1 MNFEY
6 YLGKTLID
14 SGDLRHFWEYDAS
27 SGSGDLTNG
36 EIRTLNETSADEDF
50 TLLFT
55 YNKSYSGRCILLS
68 NIDSS
73 RDGFSFGLTDD
84 NHLFIDT
91 YSNNYNETFV
101 FDQLNLGKKNTIILQ
116 KLDNFFSVFNYNIVS
131 REIFEKQFFNFRVL
145 ANVSGDNLKIGGND
159 YYPQDDSF
167 PYFTGTIDQLA
178 YFSQAYEE
186 QTLLKLL
193 SGFQPET
200 LPIETASYQ
209 RIIAEESILYIDGV
223 TIDDPN
229 YSYFYSYFTD
239 FNSGLVS
246 KSGDGIATI
255 TGGVY
260 GTGWLAS
267 GYFGG
272 VNSYNPCSISGVTGY
287 YSYNGSLAPS
297 GTFEF
302 TDSISYTVGSSG
314 DITVTHSIR
323 YIYPD
328 YSINPFT
335 INHTF
340 YETWGYVTGFSPL
353 TIDSGYYD
361 DFKMDGVVSITGES
375 LVLGTKSGITPNYF
389 SREASV
395 NYVDGYFFALS
406 EHSGLV
412 GSVYL
417 NGYSTGD
424 FTQSGDVI
432 DLTDYELS
440 FGDYLIYDCF
450 SGGSLLYYGL
460 NGFASGSFYPRAS
473 ITYSSKNSWTEF
485 NRLRKTDYREITSI
499 NSSYGNKIL
508 NIENNRIYN
517 NEFDFWNTGVP
528 TVTVIYSGSYILLD
542 SGSGYLLLENGGH
555 ILFEK

>member
-36 EIRTLNETSADEDF
+36 EIRTLDGTRADEDF
-50 TLLFT
+50 TLLLT
-55 YNKSYSGRCILLS
+55 YNKDYSGRCLLLS
-68 NIDSS
+68 NVDSGN
-73 RDGFSFGLTDD
+73 DGFSFGLTDD

-91 YSNNYNETFV
+91 YSNDYNETFV
-101 FDQLNLGKKNTIILQ
+101 FDQLNLGKKNTLVLQ
-116 KLDNFFSVFNYNIVS
+116 KLNNFFSVFNYNIIA
-131 REIFEKQFFNFRVL
+131 REVFEKQFFNFRVL
-145 ANVSGDNLKIGGND
+145 ANVSGADLKIGGND
-159 YYPQDDSF
+159 YYPQDDFF

-200 LPIETASYQ
+200 SVVGTTGYQ
-209 RIIAEESILYIDGV
+209 RIVAEESISYIDGI
-223 TIDDPN
+223 TIDDSD

-239 FNSGLVS
+239 FNSGLAS
-246 KSGDGIATI
+246 ESGNGIATI

-260 GTGWLAS
+260 GMGWLSS
-267 GYFGG
+267 GYFGEAS
-272 VNSYNPCSISGVTGY
+272 SYNPCAISGVTRY
-287 YSYNGSLAPS
+287 YSYTGDSAPS

-302 TDSISYTVGSSG
+302 VDSVSYTIGDSG
-314 DITVTHSIR
+314 DIAVTHSVR
-323 YIYPD
+323 YAYPN

-340 YETWGYVTGFSPL
+340 HETWGYVTGFNSL
-353 TIDSGYYD
+353 AVDSGYYD
-361 DFKMDGVVSITGES
+361 NFKMEGVVSITGES

-389 SREASV
+389 GREASV
-395 NYVDGYFFALS
+395 DYVDGYFSARS

-412 GSVYL
+412 ESVYL
-417 NGYSTGD
+417 NGYITSG
-424 FTQSGDVI
+424 FTQSGNVI
-432 DLTDYELS
+432 DLPDYELS

-485 NRLRKTDYREITSI
+485 NRLRKQGYREITSI
-499 NSSYGNKIL
+499 NPSYGNKIL
-508 NIENNRIYN
+508 NVANNRIYN
-517 NEFDFWNTGVP
+517 NEFNFWNTGIP
-528 TVTVIYSGSYILLD
+528 EVTVIYSGSYILLD
-542 SGSGYLLLENGGH
+542 DESGYLLLEDGGH
-555 ILFEK
+555 ILFER